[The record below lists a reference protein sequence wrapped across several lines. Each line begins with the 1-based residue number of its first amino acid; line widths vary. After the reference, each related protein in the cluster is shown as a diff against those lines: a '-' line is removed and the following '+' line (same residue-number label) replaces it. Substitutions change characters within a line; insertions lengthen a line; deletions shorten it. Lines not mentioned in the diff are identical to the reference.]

1 MDVTFELGA
10 PFLFQANGTARRPKW
25 RKRSTQTRKK
35 KTRRSRKNKTRTKNT
50 KQNKTKTGNDR
61 RSRRLFA
68 STINRRRR
76 RRRRVWAGAKPG
88 SGAAFI
94 NYPFR
99 LPKSRTRPHLLKK
112 TMNNTS
118 FKELC
123 LTERWQKKRLLRYL
137 TTKFGAR
144 DFNK

>member
-112 TMNNTS
+112 NNEQHLFQGALFDREVAKKTT
-118 FKELC
+118 FKVFDNQVWS
-123 LTERWQKKRLLRYL
+123 ER
-137 TTKFGAR
+137 F
-144 DFNK
+144 